1 MGKEKYTETIS
12 IRITSEMLEKL
23 NFEAKELEIDRTE
36 LIRFAI
42 ANFIGAERG
51 NKLNELEKTV
61 EAQIKRNDEL
71 EEKLN
76 IMASA
81 LHTITKL
88 DLSGI
93 ATKGVESSRFHR
105 NDFTHKRLRFESGIN
120 EDKIT

>member
-88 DLSGI
+88 DFW
-93 ATKGVESSRFHR
+93 AR
-105 NDFTHKRLRFESGIN
+105 
-120 EDKIT
+120 